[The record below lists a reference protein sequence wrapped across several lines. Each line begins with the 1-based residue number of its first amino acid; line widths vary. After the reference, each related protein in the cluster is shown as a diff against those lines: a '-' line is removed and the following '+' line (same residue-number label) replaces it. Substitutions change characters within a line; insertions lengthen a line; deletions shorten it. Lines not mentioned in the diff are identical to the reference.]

1 MCELQSYSPDYL
13 TSPSSILLKLS
24 FFSSPPG
31 NNKNRFTKI
40 GSQKSVNKKKFSTE
54 YPTLYHPPTGPTFH
68 QPATS
73 VQFTYILKKGKTG
86 HQMNNLLLGNLCNL
100 TYNLPH
106 CLKTYHNPPPHSPH
120 NLPPYFKTLHPTK
133 AFAIPPYNFIQS
145 NLTTYYPTLQLTI
158 PLYNLPL
165 HLTT

>member
-13 TSPSSILLKLS
+13 TSPSSILLKLY
-24 FFSSPPG
+24 FFSSQPG

-40 GSQKSVNKKKFSTE
+40 GSQKSVHKKKFSTE

-106 CLKTYHNPPPHSPH
+106 CLKTYHNPPPTH
-120 NLPPYFKTLHPTK
+120 
-133 AFAIPPYNFIQS
+133 
-145 NLTTYYPTLQLTI
+145 LTTYHLTSLTT
-158 PLYNLPL
+158 PP
-165 HLTT
+165 HLTTYRHISKHYTQPKHLPSHLTTYNPTLKLTIQP